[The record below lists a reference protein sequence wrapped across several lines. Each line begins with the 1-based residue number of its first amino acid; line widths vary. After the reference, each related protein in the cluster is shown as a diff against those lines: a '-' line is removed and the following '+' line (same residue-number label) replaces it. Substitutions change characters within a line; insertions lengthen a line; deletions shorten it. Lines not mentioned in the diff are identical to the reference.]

1 MTAVFAPGLF
11 KGRTA
16 LVTGGGTGIGFA
28 IAETLGGLGARV
40 IIAARTEETLT
51 KASAQLREKG
61 IDCTWHPVNIRD
73 EKQVEALFE
82 KLASEKRIPDILVNN
97 AGGQFE
103 APALKISPN
112 GFRAVVDL
120 NLTGTW
126 LMSQA
131 FAKRH
136 IDAAGG
142 RGGDAAGGRIV
153 SIVLSIDGGS
163 PGYAH
168 AAARAGVIN
177 LTKTLASEWAKHG
190 LTVNAIAPGTI
201 RTSGLDQYD
210 PKKIA
215 AGVAALPIKRMGEA
229 IEIAHAVAFLVSP
242 AGDYVTGTT
251 LYVDGGKHLAQRCF
265 PDE

>member
-1 MTAVFAPGLF
+1 MTDVFAPGLF
-11 KGRTA
+11 AGRTA

-28 IAETLGGLGARV
+28 IAEALGALGTSL
-40 IIAARTEETLT
+40 IIAARTEERLAA
-51 KASAQLREKG
+51 ASARLKDNG
-61 IDCTWHPVNIRD
+61 IDCIWHPVNIRD

-82 KLASEKRIPDILVNN
+82 TLAGEKRLPDILVNN

-126 LMSQA
+126 LMSHA
-131 FAKRH
+131 FAKRR
-136 IDAAGG
+136 IEGPG
-142 RGGDAAGGRIV
+142 GGRIV
-153 SIVLSIDGGS
+153 NIVLSIDGGS

-168 AAARAGVIN
+168 AAAARAGVIN
-177 LTKTLASEWAKHG
+177 LTKTLASEWARYG
-190 LTVNAIAPGTI
+190 LTVNAVAPGTI

-210 PKKIA
+210 AAKIQ
-215 AGVAALPIKRMGEA
+215 AGVDTLPIKRMGEV
-229 IEIAHAVAFLVSP
+229 EEVAHAVAFLVSP

-251 LYVDGGKHLAQRCF
+251 LYVDGGKHLASRRI
-265 PDE
+265 PND